1 MHSSSRIL
9 QMDEELLDNFTKVIK
24 LLSVGDGI

>member
-24 LLSVGDGI
+24 LLSIGDRI